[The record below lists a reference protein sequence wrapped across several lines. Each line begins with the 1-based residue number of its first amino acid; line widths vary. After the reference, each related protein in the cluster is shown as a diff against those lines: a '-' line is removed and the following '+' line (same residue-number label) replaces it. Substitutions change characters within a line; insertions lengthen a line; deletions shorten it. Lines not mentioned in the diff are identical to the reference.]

1 MPRSV
6 FLGRVP
12 AAGEP
17 LWTDDDRDWA
27 MALLAYEADL
37 CECGQPRS
45 ESMSSEAEF
54 AYRAEPM
61 RCHACRAIA
70 RGSEAFA
77 QDGGAQGG
85 LFMSVT
91 KTRRAHG

>member
-1 MPRSV
+1 VPRSL

-12 AAGEP
+12 APGEP

-45 ESMSSEAEF
+45 ESMSADSEF
-54 AYRAEPM
+54 AYRTEPM
-61 RCHACRAIA
+61 RCHACQSIA
-70 RGSEAFA
+70 KAAEPFA
-77 QDGGAQGG
+77 ESGTGQG
-85 LFMSVT
+85 LFINVI
-91 KTRRAHG
+91 KTRGAHG

>member
-1 MPRSV
+1 M

-45 ESMSSEAEF
+45 ESMDPGNEF
-54 AYRAEPM
+54 AYRTEAI
-61 RCHACRAIA
+61 RCHACKAIA
-70 RGSEAFA
+70 RGSEPFA
-77 QDGGAQGG
+77 RPDANPHG
-85 LFMSVT
+85 LFISVT

>member
-1 MPRSV
+1 M

-27 MALLAYEADL
+27 MALLTYEADL

-45 ESMSSEAEF
+45 ESMSSDNEFVYVGEA
-54 AYRAEPM
+54 M
-61 RCHACRAIA
+61 RCHACKAVARAT
-70 RGSEAFA
+70 EPFA
-77 QDGGAQGG
+77 QPGADRAG
-85 LFMSVT
+85 LFISVT
-91 KTRRAHG
+91 KVGRVPWAA